1 MKIFSRNLGV
11 FTLLFCSAISHA
23 ELIYSPKTVL
33 DSATGITWRA
43 YSTVEAGLLNGFKP
57 ATVEQTA
64 TLFLDYAPLNSG
76 GKLPGYN
83 PEVGGVTSMITSEDG
98 TSFSVST
105 DSSYHYKGFN
115 PPSLLDAFGHNVEYG
130 GGGGYHVSSLLS
142 LVKDGDGWAS
152 VLIQHNG
159 HNNQYGEAFS
169 DLIGVINPSE
179 KLFQWYEDY
188 YSVCPDIC
196 YVQEGNPYRDVSGA
210 LKIGGYLMVSSV
222 PELPSII
229 SLFTGVLCLSLFLK
243 AKHLK
248 YDRQNKK

>member
-1 MKIFSRNLGV
+1 MKIFSRCLGV
-11 FTLLFCSAISHA
+11 FTLFFFSAISHA

-33 DSATGITWRA
+33 DTATGTTWRE
-43 YSTVEAGLLNGFKP
+43 YSTLEAGILNGFKP

-64 TLFLDYAPLNSG
+64 TLFLDYAPRNSG

-83 PEVGGVTSMITSEDG
+83 PEVGGVISMMTSEDG
-98 TSFSVST
+98 TSFSIST
-105 DSSYHYKGFN
+105 DSSWYYKRFY

-130 GGGGYHVSSLLS
+130 GGFGYHVSSLLS

-152 VLIQHNG
+152 VLIQHNDV
-159 HNNQYGEAFS
+159 NNQYGEARS
-169 DLIGVINPSE
+169 YLIGVINPSE
-179 KLFQWYEDY
+179 ELFQWYEDY
-188 YSVCPDIC
+188 YIVCPDIC
-196 YVQEGNPYRDVSGA
+196 YVHEGNPYRDVSGA

-229 SLFTGVLCLSLFLK
+229 SLFAGVLCLSLFLK

-248 YDRQNKK
+248 ILAQQK